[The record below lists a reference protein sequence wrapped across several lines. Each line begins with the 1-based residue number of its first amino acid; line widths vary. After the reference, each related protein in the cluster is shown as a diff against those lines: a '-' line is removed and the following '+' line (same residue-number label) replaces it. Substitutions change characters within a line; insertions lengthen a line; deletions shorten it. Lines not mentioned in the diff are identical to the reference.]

1 MAVEGTLELFKLPEI
16 LQLIAQQ
23 KKTGILTV
31 QGQQDI
37 IAVTFLNGQIVAADA
52 LNQTVEEGLA
62 QILVAERLIAAADFT
77 RAAAEH
83 ETAGGRLFDLL
94 VERGYIDRPDLLRG
108 LRLQTSRLLEQLL
121 RWDKGDFKFYSGD
134 EVPFEDGF
142 LPISVEELLYQAAE
156 SMPERPSPRP
166 VSPAS
171 PAPTSPRPAAAPA
184 PLLPPPPALSS
195 LSSPPSPSQIRPA
208 LRVVRREGE
217 PPEAAVRTVHG
228 GEGEPAGPYRQMK
241 VETPAAPGRPVLPR
255 LLAAGLALTLGAVLL
270 TRPEAL
276 ILPFPWQSRERADLA
291 QDQRAS
297 LYLKIDRAAKTYFLL
312 EGHFPANLAQLQ
324 KAGLLAKGD
333 LTDPQGHPFR
343 YASAEESY
351 VLQPL
356 QGEKAIPG
364 TEMSE
369 AITGNFFLD
378 PEFLTV
384 PTESTASPLVL
395 LD

>member
-62 QILVAERLIAAADFT
+62 QVLVGEKLLGAGDFT
-77 RAAAEH
+77 RASSEH
-83 ETAGGRLFDLL
+83 ETAGGRLLDLL
-94 VERGYIDRPDLLRG
+94 VERGYIARPDLLRG
-108 LRLQTSRLLEQLL
+108 LRLQTFRLLEQLL

-142 LPISVEELLYQAAE
+142 LPISVDELLVRTAEEGSAAAPWPTPAAPRPVPVAPRPAPTQAAE
-156 SMPERPSPRP
+156 P
-166 VSPAS
+166 VPV
-171 PAPTSPRPAAAPA
+171 APPQP
-184 PLLPPPPALSS
+184 
-195 LSSPPSPSQIRPA
+195 QVRPA

-217 PPEAAVRTVHG
+217 PPE
-228 GEGEPAGPYRQMK
+228 GPFRQMK
-241 VETPAAPGRPVLPR
+241 VETPPRAPRPLLPR
-255 LLAAGLALTLGAVLL
+255 ALAAALALLLLAVLL

-276 ILPFPWQSRERADLA
+276 VLPFPWQAKERADLA

-324 KAGLLAKGD
+324 KAGLLSGGD
-333 LTDPQGHPFR
+333 LADPQGHAFR
-343 YASAEESY
+343 YSVTEESY
-351 VLQPL
+351 ALQPL
-356 QGEKAIPG
+356 QGDKAIPG
-364 TEMSE
+364 AETSE

-384 PTESTASPLVL
+384 PTESTAPPLVL

>member
-1 MAVEGTLELFKLPEI
+1 MAVEGTLDLFKLPEI

-37 IAVTFLNGQIVAADA
+37 IAVTFLNGEVVAADA

-62 QILVAERLIAAADFT
+62 QVLVGEKLISAADFT

-83 ETAGGRLFDLL
+83 ETAGGRLLDHL
-94 VERGYIDRPDLLRG
+94 VEHGYISRGDLLRG
-108 LRLQTSRLLEQLL
+108 LRLQTFRLLEQLL

-142 LPISVEELLYQAAE
+142 HPIAVDELLYQVAE
-156 SMPERPSPRP
+156 GAGPASPRP
-166 VSPAS
+166 VPAPPRRSEETVRPKPAEPLPAAS
-171 PAPTSPRPAAAPA
+171 PSP
-184 PLLPPPPALSS
+184 
-195 LSSPPSPSQIRPA
+195 RPA

-217 PPEAAVRTVHG
+217 PPVGAVRSVPGHAA
-228 GEGEPAGPYRQMK
+228 EGEPTGPFRQMK
-241 VETPAAPGRPVLPR
+241 IERPAEPLRPLLPK
-255 LLAAGLALTLGAVLL
+255 LLAAGLGLLLAAVLVS
-270 TRPEAL
+270 RPEAL
-276 ILPFPWQSRERADLA
+276 MLPFPWQSRERADLA

-312 EGHFPANLAQLQ
+312 EGHFPAHLGDLE
-324 KAGLLAKGD
+324 KAGLLAGGD
-333 LTDPQGHPFR
+333 LRDPQGHAFR
-343 YASAEESY
+343 YVVTEESY
-351 VLQPL
+351 LLQPL
-356 QGEKAIPG
+356 EGDTPIPG

-384 PTESTASPLVL
+384 PTESTAAPLVL

>member
-62 QILVAERLIAAADFT
+62 QVLVGERLLTAADFT

-94 VERGYIDRPDLLRG
+94 VDRGYIARPDLLHG
-108 LRLQTSRLLEQLL
+108 LRLQTFRLLEQLL

-142 LPISVEELLYQAAE
+142 QPISVEELLYQTAEAGAA
-156 SMPERPSPRP
+156 
-166 VSPAS
+166 A
-171 PAPTSPRPAAAPA
+171 PRPAAPRPVPVAPRTPMAPMTPPA
-184 PLLPPPPALSS
+184 PLAEPV
-195 LSSPPSPSQIRPA
+195 PSPAQIRPA

-217 PPEAAVRTVHG
+217 PPAPVRTVPG
-228 GEGEPAGPYRQMK
+228 PGAEGEPTGPFRQMK
-241 VETPAAPGRPVLPR
+241 VETPVLAPRSFLPKA
-255 LLAAGLALTLGAVLL
+255 LAAALALLLGAVLL

-276 ILPFPWQSRERADLA
+276 ILPFPWQARERADLA

-312 EGHFPANLAQLQ
+312 EGHFPPNLAQLQ
-324 KAGLLAKGD
+324 KAGLLAGGD
-333 LTDPQGHPFR
+333 LSDPQGHAFH
-343 YASAEESY
+343 YAVTEESY
-351 VLQPL
+351 ALQPL
-356 QGEKAIPG
+356 QGDRPIPG
-364 TEMSE
+364 AETSE

-378 PEFLTV
+378 PELLTV
-384 PTESTASPLVL
+384 PTESTAPPLVL

>member
-62 QILVAERLIAAADFT
+62 QVLVGERLLSAADFT
-77 RAAAEH
+77 QATAEH
-83 ETAGGRLFDLL
+83 ESAGGRLLDLL
-94 VERGYIDRPDLLRG
+94 VDHGYIARSDLLRG
-108 LRLQTSRLLEQLL
+108 LRLQTVRLLEQLL

-134 EVPFEDGF
+134 EVPFEEGF
-142 LPISVEELLYQAAE
+142 VPLSVEELLFQAAE
-156 SMPERPSPRP
+156 SATAPVGARP
-166 VSPAS
+166 VPVPISQQTPQAPQPSQPISPIS
-171 PAPTSPRPAAAPA
+171 QTPPLRRTAPA
-184 PLLPPPPALSS
+184 PAPEEV
-195 LSSPPSPSQIRPA
+195 PSPSQIRPA

-217 PPEAAVRTVHG
+217 LPETS
-228 GEGEPAGPYRQMK
+228 GPFRKMK
-241 VETPAAPGRPVLPR
+241 VETPVVAPSPLLPK
-255 LLAAGLALTLGAVLL
+255 LLALGLVLMVAAVLL
-270 TRPEAL
+270 FRSEAL
-276 ILPFPWQSRERADLA
+276 ILPFPWQTRERADLA

-312 EGHFPANLAQLQ
+312 EGHFPANLAQLE
-324 KAGLLAKGD
+324 KEGLLSGGD
-333 LTDPQGHPFR
+333 LSDPQGHPFR
-343 YASAEESY
+343 YTVTEESY
-351 VLQPL
+351 ALEPL
-356 QGEKAIPG
+356 QGDKPIPG
-364 TEMSE
+364 AETSE
-369 AITGNFFLD
+369 AVTGNFFLD

-384 PTESTASPLVL
+384 PSESTAPPLVL

>member
-31 QGQQDI
+31 QGRQDI

-62 QILVAERLIAAADFT
+62 QILVGERLLAAADFT

-94 VERGYIDRPDLLRG
+94 VERGYISRPDLLRG
-108 LRLQTSRLLEQLL
+108 LRLQTFRLLRQLL
-121 RWDKGDFKFYSGD
+121 GWDKGDFKFYSGD

-142 LPISVEELLYQAAE
+142 LPISVEELLGQAAA
-156 SMPERPSPRP
+156 PERPAPVSLRP
-166 VSPAS
+166 VPVE
-171 PAPTSPRPAAAPA
+171 TPA
-184 PLLPPPPALSS
+184 PLSPTTPPAQVAE
-195 LSSPPSPSQIRPA
+195 PVPSPAQVRPA

-217 PPEAAVRTVHG
+217 PPAPVRPVPG
-228 GEGEPAGPYRQMK
+228 LGMEGEREPAGPFRQMK
-241 VETPAAPGRPVLPR
+241 VQAPAAGRRSFLPNA
-255 LLAAGLALTLGAVLL
+255 LAAALALLLGAVLL

-276 ILPFPWQSRERADLA
+276 VLPFPWQARERADLA
-291 QDQRAS
+291 QDQRVS

-312 EGHFPANLAQLQ
+312 EGHFPPNLAQLQ
-324 KAGLLAKGD
+324 KAGLLAGGD
-333 LTDPQGHPFR
+333 LSDPQGHAFR
-343 YASAEESY
+343 YTVTEESY
-351 VLQPL
+351 SLQPL
-356 QGEKAIPG
+356 QGDKPVPG
-364 TEMSE
+364 AETSE

-378 PEFLTV
+378 PELLTV
-384 PTESTASPLVL
+384 PTESTAPPLVL